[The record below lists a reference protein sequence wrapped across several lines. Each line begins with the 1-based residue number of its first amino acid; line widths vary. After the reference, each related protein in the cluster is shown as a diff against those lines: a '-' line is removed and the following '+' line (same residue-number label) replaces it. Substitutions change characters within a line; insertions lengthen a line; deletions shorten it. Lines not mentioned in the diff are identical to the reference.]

1 MFSKIY
7 KEMGLV
13 LVCRSSATVA
23 FTPSLLQN
31 LVTGLFKT
39 YSTFSSKLLW
49 VSKSRKNEQVSF
61 GFNYKKR

>member
-1 MFSKIY
+1 MLSNIY

-23 FTPSLLQN
+23 FTTSLLQN

-39 YSTFSSKLLW
+39 YLTFSSELPWISNFQEK
-49 VSKSRKNEQVSF
+49 
-61 GFNYKKR
+61 